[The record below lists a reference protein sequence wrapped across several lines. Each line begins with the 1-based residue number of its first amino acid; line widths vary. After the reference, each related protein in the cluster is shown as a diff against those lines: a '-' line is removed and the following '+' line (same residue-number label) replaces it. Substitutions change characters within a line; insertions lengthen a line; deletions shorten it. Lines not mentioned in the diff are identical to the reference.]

1 MTPEP
6 APAPASREPGRGPTE
21 DAGQGGSEQGEPRQG
36 ERYGP
41 ISVSRYVKDDGRAL
55 LLYARSAEES
65 A

>member
-1 MTPEP
+1 MIPEP

-21 DAGQGGSEQGEPRQG
+21 GAGQGATEPGESGQG

-55 LLYARSAEES
+55 LLYTRSAESS